1 MLEVHVLASGSDGNC
16 TVIESDGEA
25 IMIDAGISCR
35 KILKQMEQEG
45 VDKECIKAILLT
57 HEHSDHVSG
66 AGATARKLGVPIMCN
81 QPTFNE
87 LSLGNVDFVP
97 FDSSRSFDVGQF
109 HVTPLPTMHNA
120 VQPNAFFTEVD
131 DKKVLLATD
140 TGTFTFPIME
150 ALKQADIRLERT
162 AVGDRYV
169 LENMLEN
176 GYVLGGEQSG
186 HVIFLK
192 DNTTGDGIMTAL
204 HLMQVMTET
213 GKTLAE
219 LADQMQHLPQVLVN
233 VKCAGEKKYLYRE
246 DSVIMDRIAAIE
258 GLLSGQGRVLVRPS
272 GTEALVRVMLEGP
285 DEEVISAY
293 AEELACL
300 MKERMA

>member
-97 FDSSRSFDVGQF
+97 FDPSRSFDVGQF

-150 ALKQADIRLERT
+150 ALKQADI
-162 AVGDRYV
+162 AVVEANYD
-169 LENMLEN
+169 NM
-176 GYVLGGEQSG
+176 
-186 HVIFLK
+186 
-192 DNTTGDGIMTAL
+192 M
-204 HLMQVMTET
+204 
-213 GKTLAE
+213 
-219 LADQMQHLPQVLVN
+219 LV
-233 VKCAGEKKYLYRE
+233 
-246 DSVIMDRIAAIE
+246 
-258 GLLSGQGRVLVRPS
+258 
-272 GTEALVRVMLEGP
+272 EGP
-285 DEEVISAY
+285 YPPALKKLIGSDRGHMCNVDTAMAIRRTMTDARRQLFLAHLSRTNNEPDIARETV
-293 AEELACL
+293 AEITGIKWMTIDCL
-300 MKERMA
+300 EFLGDSRTLRA